1 MAGAIGFKRSREY
14 VKSGV
19 PRRITALK
27 PRGEAHFAAAANA
40 TTTAAAI
47 NHLQHSLLI
56 LGHSLK
62 LQRSRWQSTDHVA
75 LMISQRQ
82 EEGESG
88 LLKT

>member
-19 PRRITALK
+19 PRGMTTALK
-27 PRGEAHFAAAANA
+27 SQGEAHF
-40 TTTAAAI
+40 TAAAI
-47 NHLQHSLLI
+47 NHLQHSLLS

-62 LQRSRWQSTDHVA
+62 LQCSRRQSTDHVT
-75 LMISQRQ
+75 LMISQGQ
-82 EEGESG
+82 EEGEPG